1 MPHKISTT
9 PKALAET
16 PKAIAFI
23 DTAVPDWKTLVD
35 GVTPGTEVIL
45 LDSNHNGVEQIAQK
59 LRGGNFSAVHIVSHG
74 AVGSLQLG
82 NTMLTL
88 DTLSDRALTPTSIIN
103 EENRGVVSLPPPRNC
118 DFVVWVKE
126 WAKGLVSDA
135 EILLYGCNVAKGDLG
150 AAFAQRL
157 SQLTGAN
164 VAASTSLTGSAKKGG
179 DWELGYTTGAM
190 DASLAFGAQV
200 QEAYQGILAIK
211 VTYDTLFPP
220 EAKNAFDYAVNI
232 WNRLLDTS
240 KADVEVKATW
250 SSSLGSGS
258 GTLGNTSLRDA
269 QNFTGAPLPNIR
281 YLFSLANQLA
291 STDVNGA
298 ANPDVEVQMNSLTD
312 WYFGTDA
319 KPVSTQFDFS
329 TVALHE
335 LGHALGFSGSSFL
348 DTSNQGRYLNGTP
361 NIIDTFRENIAGERL
376 YPTYASP
383 SIELG
388 AQLTSGNGFFGG
400 ANAIAANGGNRP
412 RLTGSAINF
421 DFGHLEDS
429 IYPFGDPNNLMVAGR
444 DRGEAVHTP
453 GPITLGVLQDLGWK
467 LNAEL
472 GVNVTVDNATPKE
485 GDTVTYTV
493 TAKNSP
499 LHTFNSVS
507 LGGNAS
513 NVKLTSLLPTDLTLT
528 GNTPSQGSYDPTTGI
543 WNLTN
548 LAINGTATLSLQAT
562 VNSGSTGKTISNNVA
577 VTSDNNDPD
586 AINNNAKV
594 DISVAPATTPTPTPT
609 PPTPTPT
616 PTTPTPTPT
625 PPTTPTP
632 TPPTTPTP
640 TPPTTPTPTPP
651 TTPTPTPPTTP
662 TPTPPT
668 TPTPTPPTTPT
679 PTPTTPTP
687 TPIPTTTLAPPPP
700 TPPAP
705 LVSIFSPKPNATE
718 GGEPTGLPQNLSGSG
733 FYIFTDNADTAIPPD
748 AIGKGIL
755 ALSGNDSLTGTNN
768 DETFSGNLGADTL
781 NGLGGND
788 ILLGGKGSDSIDGG
802 AGNDFLSGNNDNDSL
817 IGGEGNDVIR
827 GGKGNDTLN
836 GGAGNDILI
845 GDRGQDILTGGD
857 GNDAFFFAVDQD
869 ATPINQTDVITD
881 FRPGDSIGLME
892 GLTFSVLTFERVNL
906 QLDGA
911 TPVASTAIK
920 VGDNYL
926 GIVSG
931 VAQDALNASVFF
943 KA

>member
-1 MPHKISTT
+1 M
-9 PKALAET
+9 
-16 PKAIAFI
+16 
-23 DTAVPDWKTLVD
+23 
-35 GVTPGTEVIL
+35 
-45 LDSNHNGVEQIAQK
+45 
-59 LRGGNFSAVHIVSHG
+59 
-74 AVGSLQLG
+74 
-82 NTMLTL
+82 
-88 DTLSDRALTPTSIIN
+88 
-103 EENRGVVSLPPPRNC
+103 
-118 DFVVWVKE
+118 WVKE
-126 WAKGLVSDA
+126 WAKGLASNA

-150 AAFAQRL
+150 AAFAERL

-164 VAASTSLTGSAKKGG
+164 VAASTSLTGSAEKGG
-179 DWELGYTTGAM
+179 DWELRYTTGAM

-258 GTLGNTSLRDA
+258 GTLGITSSTGD
-269 QNFTGAPLPNIR
+269 QNFTGAPLQNIR
-281 YLFSLANQLA
+281 YPFPLANQLA
-291 STDVNGA
+291 SKDVNGA

-312 WYFGTDA
+312 WYFGTDG

-335 LGHALGFSGSSFL
+335 LGHALGFSDSSFL
-348 DTSNQGRYLNGTP
+348 DTSNQGRYVNGTP
-361 NIIDTFRENIAGERL
+361 TIIDTFRENSAGERL
-376 YPTYASP
+376 YPTYPSP
-383 SIELG
+383 SIALG

-412 RLTGSAINF
+412 RLTGSPTNF

-429 IYPFGDPNNLMVAGR
+429 IYPFGNPNNLMVSGQ
-444 DRGEAVHTP
+444 DKGEAVHTP

-472 GVNVTVDNATPKE
+472 GVNVAVDNATPKE

-513 NVKLTSLLPTDLTLT
+513 NVKLTSLLPKDLTLT
-528 GNTPSQGSYDPTTGI
+528 GNTASQGTYDPTTGI

-548 LAINGTATLSLQAT
+548 LPVNATATLSLKAT

-586 AINNNAKV
+586 ATNNSSKV
-594 DISVAPATTPTPTPT
+594 DISVGSPTATPTPTPTPTPTTTPTPTPT
-609 PPTPTPT
+609 PTTTPTPTPTPTTTPTPTPT

-625 PPTTPTP
+625 T
-632 TPPTTPTP
+632 
-640 TPPTTPTPTPP
+640 
-651 TTPTPTPPTTP
+651 TTP

-679 PTPTTPTP
+679 PTPTTTTP
-687 TPIPTTTLAPPPP
+687 TPIPTTTPTPPPP

-705 LVSIFSPKPNATE
+705 LVSIFSPKPNATD

-755 ALSGNDSLTGTNN
+755 GLSGNDSLTGTNN
-768 DETFSGNLGADTL
+768 DDTISGNQGADTL

-788 ILLGGKGSDSIDGG
+788 ILLGGKGSDSLDGG
-802 AGNDFLSGNNDNDSL
+802 AGNDFLSGNNDNDTL
-817 IGGEGNDVIR
+817 IGGDGNDVIR

-845 GDRGQDILTGGD
+845 GDHGQDILTGGD
-857 GNDAFFFAVDQD
+857 GNDAFFFAVDKD
-869 ATPINQTDVITD
+869 STPINQTDVITD

-892 GLTFSVLTFERVNL
+892 GLTFSALTFERVNL

-926 GIVSG
+926 AIVSG
-931 VAQDALNASVFF
+931 VAQNSLNASVFF
-943 KA
+943 NA

>member
-1 MPHKISTT
+1 MPHKIS
-9 PKALAET
+9 ET

-35 GVTPGTEVIL
+35 GVTAGKEVIL
-45 LDSNHNGVEQIAQK
+45 LDSNRNGVEQIAQK
-59 LRGGNFSAVHIVSHG
+59 LRGGNFSAVHVVSHG

-88 DTLSDRALTPTSIIN
+88 DTLNASTPTNIIN
-103 EENRGVVSLPPPRNC
+103 EENRGVVSLSPYRNC
-118 DFVVWVKE
+118 DFVMWVKE
-126 WAKGLVSDA
+126 WAKGLASNA

-164 VAASTSLTGSAKKGG
+164 VAASTSLTGSAQKGG
-179 DWELGYTTGAM
+179 DWELGYTTGKIET
-190 DASLAFGAQV
+190 SLAFGAQV

-258 GTLGNTSLRDA
+258 GILGNTSSTDV
-269 QNFTGAPLPNIR
+269 QNFTGAPLQNIR

-335 LGHALGFSGSSFL
+335 LGHALGFAGASVL

-361 NIIDTFRENIAGERL
+361 NIFDTFRENIAGERL
-376 YPTYASP
+376 YPTYPSP
-383 SIELG
+383 SIALG
-388 AQLTSGNGFFGG
+388 DQLTSGNGFFGG

-412 RLTGSAINF
+412 RLTGSPTNF

-429 IYPFGDPNNLMVAGR
+429 IYPFGNPNHLMVAGR

-453 GPITLGVLQDLGWK
+453 GPITLGVFQDLGWK

-513 NVKLTSLLPTDLTLT
+513 NVKLTSLLPKDLTLT
-528 GNTPSQGSYDPTTGI
+528 GNTPSQGTYDPTTGI

-548 LAINGTATLSLQAT
+548 LAVNGTATLSLKAT

-586 AINNNAKV
+586 ATNNNAKV

-609 PPTPTPT
+609 PTPPTPTPT
-616 PTTPTPTPT
+616 PTPPTPTPTPTPPTPTPTPPTPTPTPPTPTPT

-651 TTPTPTPPTTP
+651 TTPTPTPT
-662 TPTPPT
+662 
-668 TPTPTPPTTPT
+668 
-679 PTPTTPTP
+679 
-687 TPIPTTTLAPPPP
+687 
-700 TPPAP
+700 PAP
-705 LVSIFSPKPNATE
+705 LVSIFSPKPNATD
-718 GGEPTGLPQNLSGSG
+718 GGEPTGLPQNLSGPG
-733 FYIFTDNADTAIPPD
+733 FYFFTDNADTVIPPE

-768 DETFSGNLGADTL
+768 DETFSGNQGADTL

-817 IGGEGNDVIR
+817 IGGDGNDVIR
-827 GGKGNDTLN
+827 GGKGNDILN

-845 GDRGQDILTGGD
+845 GDHGQDILTGGD
-857 GNDAFFFAVDQD
+857 GNDAFFLAVDED
-869 ATPINQTDVITD
+869 STPINQTDVITD
-881 FRPGDSIGLME
+881 FRPGDSIGLIE
-892 GLTFSVLTFERVNL
+892 GLTFSALTFEPVNL

-911 TPVASTAIK
+911 TLLASTAIK

-926 GIVSG
+926 AIVSG
-931 VAQDALNASVFF
+931 VAQDTLNASVFF

>member
-1 MPHKISTT
+1 MTNITLGQAIDGSLSSTMPHKIS
-9 PKALAET
+9 ET

-35 GVTPGTEVIL
+35 GVTAGTEVIL

-82 NTMLTL
+82 NTVLTL
-88 DTLSDRALTPTSIIN
+88 DTLSASTPTNIID
-103 EENRGVVSLPPPRNC
+103 EENRGVVSLSPANC
-118 DFVVWVKE
+118 DFLMWVKE
-126 WAKGLVSDA
+126 WEKGLVRDA
-135 EILLYGCNVAKGDLG
+135 EILLYGCNVAKGELG

-164 VAASTSLTGSAKKGG
+164 VAASTSLTGSAQKGG
-179 DWELGYTTGAM
+179 NWELRYTTGKIE
-190 DASLAFGAQV
+190 ASLAFGSQV
-200 QEAYQGILAIK
+200 RSAYQGILAIK
-211 VTYDTLFPP
+211 VTYDALFPP
-220 EAKNAFDYAVNI
+220 QAKNAFDYAVNI

-250 SSSLGSGS
+250 SSSLGS
-258 GTLGNTSLRDA
+258 TLGNTSITDA
-269 QNFTGAPLPNIR
+269 PNFTGAPLPNIR
-281 YLFSLANQLA
+281 YPFPLANQLA
-291 STDVNGA
+291 SKDVNGA
-298 ANPDVEVQMNSLTD
+298 ANPDVEVRMNSLTD

-329 TVALHE
+329 SIALHE
-335 LGHALGFSGSSFL
+335 LGHALGFGDASVL
-348 DTSNQGRYLNGTP
+348 DTSNQGRYLNGNP
-361 NIIDTFRENIAGERL
+361 NIFDTFRENIAGERL
-376 YPTYASP
+376 YPTYPSP
-383 SIELG
+383 SIALG

-400 ANAIAANGGNRP
+400 TNAIAANGANRP
-412 RLTGSAINF
+412 RLTGSPTNF

-429 IYPFGDPNNLMVAGR
+429 IYPFGNPNTLMVTARG
-444 DRGEAVHTP
+444 RGEAVHTP
-453 GPITLGVLQDLGWK
+453 GPIVLGVLQDLGWK

-528 GNTPSQGSYDPTTGI
+528 GNTPSQGTYDPTTGI
-543 WNLTN
+543 WKLTN
-548 LAINGTATLSLQAT
+548 LAVNGTATLSLKAR

-586 AINNNAKV
+586 ATNNSSKV
-594 DISVAPATTPTPTPT
+594 DISVGSPTAT
-609 PPTPTPT
+609 PTPTPT
-616 PTTPTPTPT
+616 PTTPTPT
-625 PPTTPTP
+625 
-632 TPPTTPTP
+632 
-640 TPPTTPTPTPP
+640 
-651 TTPTPTPPTTP
+651 
-662 TPTPPT
+662 
-668 TPTPTPPTTPT
+668 T

-687 TPIPTTTLAPPPP
+687 TTPTPTTP
-700 TPPAP
+700 TPTTPTPTTPTPAP
-705 LVSIFSPKPNATE
+705 LVSIFSPKPNATD
-718 GGEPTGLPQNLSGSG
+718 GGKPTGLPQNLSGPG

-748 AIGKGIL
+748 ALGKGIV

-768 DETFSGNLGADTL
+768 DDTFSGNRGADTL

-802 AGNDFLSGNNDNDSL
+802 AGNDFLNGNNDNDTL
-817 IGGEGNDVIR
+817 IGGDGNDVIR
-827 GGKGNDTLN
+827 GGKENDILN

-857 GNDAFFFAVDQD
+857 GNDAFFFAVDED
-869 ATPINQTDVITD
+869 STPINQTDVITD

-892 GLTFSVLTFERVNL
+892 GLTFSALTFERVNL

-926 GIVSG
+926 AIVSG
-931 VAQDALNASVFF
+931 VAQDALNSSVFF

>member
-1 MPHKISTT
+1 M
-9 PKALAET
+9 
-16 PKAIAFI
+16 
-23 DTAVPDWKTLVD
+23 
-35 GVTPGTEVIL
+35 
-45 LDSNHNGVEQIAQK
+45 
-59 LRGGNFSAVHIVSHG
+59 
-74 AVGSLQLG
+74 
-82 NTMLTL
+82 
-88 DTLSDRALTPTSIIN
+88 
-103 EENRGVVSLPPPRNC
+103 
-118 DFVVWVKE
+118 
-126 WAKGLVSDA
+126 
-135 EILLYGCNVAKGDLG
+135 YGCNVAKGDLG

-232 WNRLLDTS
+232 WNRLVDTS

-250 SSSLGSGS
+250 SSSLGSDS
-258 GTLGNTSLRDA
+258 EILGRTFSRDA

-281 YLFSLANQLA
+281 YPFPLANQLA

-298 ANPDVEVQMNSLTD
+298 ANPDVEVEMNSLTD

-319 KPVSTQFDFS
+319 QPVSTLFDFS
-329 TVALHE
+329 SIALHE
-335 LGHALGFSGSSFL
+335 LGHALGFGVTSFL
-348 DTSNQGRYLNGTP
+348 DTSSQGRYLNGTP
-361 NIIDTFRENIAGERL
+361 NIMDTFRENIAGERL
-376 YPTYASP
+376 YPTYSSP

-400 ANAIAANGGNRP
+400 ANAMAANGGKRP
-412 RLTGSAINF
+412 RLTGSPIDF

-429 IYPFGDPNNLMVAGR
+429 IYPFGDPNNLMVAR
-444 DRGEAVHTP
+444 KDRGEAVHTP

-485 GDTVTYTV
+485 GDTVTYTL

-528 GNTPSQGSYDPTTGI
+528 GNTPSQGTYDPTTGI

-548 LAINGTATLSLQAT
+548 LAVNGTATLSLKAT

-586 AINNNAKV
+586 ATNNSSKV
-594 DISVAPATTPTPTPT
+594 DISVGSPTATPTPTPT
-609 PPTPTPT
+609 P
-616 PTTPTPTPT
+616 PTPTPT

-640 TPPTTPTPTPP
+640 TPTPP
-651 TTPTPTPPTTP
+651 IT
-662 TPTPPT
+662 
-668 TPTPTPPTTPT
+668 
-679 PTPTTPTP
+679 
-687 TPIPTTTLAPPPP
+687 PPPP

-705 LVSIFSPKPNATE
+705 LVSIFSPKPNATD

-755 ALSGNDSLTGTNN
+755 GLSGNDSLTGTNN
-768 DETFSGNLGADTL
+768 DDTISGNQGADTL

-788 ILLGGKGSDSIDGG
+788 ILLGGKGSDSLDGG
-802 AGNDFLSGNNDNDSL
+802 AGNDFLSGNNDNDTL
-817 IGGEGNDVIR
+817 IGGDGNDVIR

-857 GNDAFFFAVDQD
+857 GNDAFFFAVDED

-892 GLTFSVLTFERVNL
+892 GLTFSALTFERVNL

-926 GIVSG
+926 AIVSG
-931 VAQDALNASVFF
+931 VAQNALNASVFF

>member
-1 MPHKISTT
+1 MTNIGLGQTIDGSLSSTDAQNHQRLGIARNPVEGIALQVKNFIS
-9 PKALAET
+9 ET

-23 DTAVPDWKTLVD
+23 DNAAPDWKTLVD

-45 LDSNHNGVEQIAQK
+45 LDSNRNGVEQIAQK

-88 DTLSDRALTPTSIIN
+88 DTLNASTPTNIIN
-103 EENRGVVSLPPPRNC
+103 EENRGVVSLSPSRNC
-118 DFVVWVKE
+118 DFVMWVKE
-126 WAKGLVSDA
+126 WAKGLASNA

-164 VAASTSLTGSAKKGG
+164 IAASTSLTGSANKGG

-190 DASLAFGAQV
+190 DASLAFGPQV
-200 QEAYQGILAIK
+200 RSAYQGILAIK
-211 VTYDTLFPP
+211 VTYDALFPP
-220 EAKNAFDYAVNI
+220 QAKNAFDYAVNI

-240 KADVEVKATW
+240 KAEVEVKATW

-258 GTLGNTSLRDA
+258 GTLGITSSTGD

-281 YLFSLANQLA
+281 YPFPLANQLA
-291 STDVNGA
+291 SKDVNGA

-335 LGHALGFSGSSFL
+335 LGHALGFNGTSVL
-348 DTSNQGRYLNGTP
+348 DTSNQGRYVNGTP
-361 NIIDTFRENIAGERL
+361 TIIDTFRENSAGERL
-376 YPTYASP
+376 YPTYPSP
-383 SIELG
+383 SIALG
-388 AQLTSGNGFFGG
+388 AQLTNGNGFFGG

-412 RLTGSAINF
+412 RLTGSPTNF

-429 IYPFGDPNNLMVAGR
+429 IYPFGNPNNLMVAGR

-453 GPITLGVLQDLGWK
+453 GPIVLGVLQDLGWK

-528 GNTPSQGSYDPTTGI
+528 GNTPSQGTYDPTTGI
-543 WNLTN
+543 WKLTN
-548 LAINGTATLSLQAT
+548 LAVNGTATLSLKAR

-586 AINNNAKV
+586 ATNNSSKV
-594 DISVAPATTPTPTPT
+594 DISVGAPPTT
-609 PPTPTPT
+609 PTPTPT
-616 PTTPTPTPT
+616 PTTPTPT
-625 PPTTPTP
+625 
-632 TPPTTPTP
+632 
-640 TPPTTPTPTPP
+640 
-651 TTPTPTPPTTP
+651 
-662 TPTPPT
+662 
-668 TPTPTPPTTPT
+668 T

-687 TPIPTTTLAPPPP
+687 TTPTPTTP
-700 TPPAP
+700 TPTTPTPTTPTPTTPTPTTPTPAP
-705 LVSIFSPKPNATE
+705 LVSIFSPKPNATD
-718 GGEPTGLPQNLSGSG
+718 GGKPTGLPQNLSGPG
-733 FYIFTDNADTAIPPD
+733 FYFFTDNADTVIPPE
-748 AIGKGIL
+748 AMGKGIV

-768 DETFSGNLGADTL
+768 DDTFSGNQGADTL

-788 ILLGGKGSDSIDGG
+788 ILLGGKGSDSLDGG
-802 AGNDFLSGNNDNDSL
+802 AGNDFLSGNNDNDTL
-817 IGGEGNDVIR
+817 IGGDGNDVIR

-845 GDRGQDILTGGD
+845 GDHGQDILTGGD
-857 GNDAFFFAVDQD
+857 GNDAFFFAVDED
-869 ATPINQTDVITD
+869 STPINQTDVITD

-892 GLTFSVLTFERVNL
+892 GLTFSALTFERVNL

-926 GIVSG
+926 AIVSG